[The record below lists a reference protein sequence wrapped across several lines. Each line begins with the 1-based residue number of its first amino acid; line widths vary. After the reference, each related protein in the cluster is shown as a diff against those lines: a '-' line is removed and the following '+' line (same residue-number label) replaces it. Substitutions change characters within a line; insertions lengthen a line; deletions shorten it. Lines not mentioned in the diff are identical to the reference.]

1 MPNQSMSIAV
11 FLTAGLQIAASE
23 SNRVEFEMPQNES
36 RLSEATIRAHVPGIP
51 PSWSLNNSCFDTN
64 GAGETTARFE
74 FAPASGG
81 EASAK
86 LILVSCHSDADSPK
100 RNAECSIARERSRLV
115 WQKTRF
121 VRVVDEADGRD
132 LRQLMDE
139 LERFDLSIPVGQRIR
154 EPVPYPNRLDPGVMR
169 LVLCGMPFGVDP
181 FAARSQRL
189 VSVVARG
196 VPLLTHPMPG
206 AT

>member
-139 LERFDLSIPVGQRIR
+139 LERLFKTRYVVGAPQFLKIEIR
-154 EPVPYPNRLDPGVMR
+154 ENEIEMEWGDCFCPQIEFARFKDDGHSLEFLDKRDKGS
-169 LVLCGMPFGVDP
+169 CF
-181 FAARSQRL
+181 S
-189 VSVVARG
+189 S
-196 VPLLTHPMPG
+196 
-206 AT
+206 